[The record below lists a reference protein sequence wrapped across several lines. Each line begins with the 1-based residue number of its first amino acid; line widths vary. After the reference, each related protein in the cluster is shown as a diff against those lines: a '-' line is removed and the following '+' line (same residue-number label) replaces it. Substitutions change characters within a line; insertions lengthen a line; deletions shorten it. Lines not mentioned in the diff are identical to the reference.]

1 MLSEAAWK
9 FGPACKT
16 LARLLFILSGR
27 TSVTSL
33 WPLPLLVGEPS
44 NRVARL
50 GGVLHFHWSPM
61 VCQEEN
67 KMCLDSENKKQ
78 QSAPR
83 TKEGDNYCPHKE
95 PRVDGFFLSL
105 FS

>member
-27 TSVTSL
+27 TSVTPL

-61 VCQEEN
+61 VCQEE
-67 KMCLDSENKKQ
+67 
-78 QSAPR
+78 
-83 TKEGDNYCPHKE
+83 TKCAWTLRIKSSSQPQGLR
-95 PRVDGFFLSL
+95 RVTIIVPTRNPE
-105 FS
+105 